1 MEVLVARLLLEGY
14 LEKYTTENAY
24 TVQVYLKPS
33 PERNL
38 DGGQKLVI
46 QLPHSGRAARGDP
59 SALKSRSGK
68 RRKAAPENP
77 RKRKSTEVYNSD
89 NYNDIDN
96 DNDNDNGEE
105 EEEEDGDF
113 GDCSGEDGEIEEI
126 EAAAAAAGPS
136 ESASGSPA
144 KRLRSNDGS
153 SCVPTSPR
161 AAAAAAAIARSNG
174 SEWTGNLR
182 GAPAATHRSLTRSG
196 SRRSVGRKSAGRGTP
211 KRGFTE
217 SATLPL
223 DNEVIDISTD

>member
-33 PERNL
+33 PKRNL

-59 SALKSRSGK
+59 SAPKSRSGK

-96 DNDNDNGEE
+96 DNYNDNG

-126 EAAAAAAGPS
+126 DAAAAAAAGPS
-136 ESASGSPA
+136 ESAGGSPA

-161 AAAAAAAIARSNG
+161 SAAAAAAIARSNN

-196 SRRSVGRKSAGRGTP
+196 SRRSVGRKSAGRGAS
-211 KRGFTE
+211 KRGYME
-217 SATLPL
+217 SATLLP

>member
-1 MEVLVARLLLEGY
+1 MEVLVAHLLLGGY
-14 LEKYTTENAY
+14 LEKFTTENAY
-24 TVQVYLKPS
+24 TVQVYLKLS
-33 PERNL
+33 PKRNL

-77 RKRKSTEVYNSD
+77 RKRKSPEVYNSD
-89 NYNDIDN
+89 NYHDIDN
-96 DNDNDNGEE
+96 DNDNDNG

-126 EAAAAAAGPS
+126 DAAAAGPS
-136 ESASGSPA
+136 ESAGGSPA

-161 AAAAAAAIARSNG
+161 SAAAAAAIARSNN

-196 SRRSVGRKSAGRGTP
+196 NRRSVGRKSAERGAS
-211 KRGFTE
+211 KQGFTE
-217 SATLPL
+217 SATLLL